1 MSFFD
6 LPGPTFIGVWLV
18 GAVIV
23 AIAVLVLRW
32 IVARGRT
39 RDAPEAIAAALHP
52 TKIAYAAGG
61 IDRAIEAAVAGLL
74 HRGFV
79 ALEGGVVVRT
89 EKVPPHALAA
99 DGVYRGVVAGVKLS
113 RVEAYVLD
121 QLPRRLDAL
130 HAGAAH
136 VDAALHRELE
146 ERGVLVEG
154 RRRAT
159 HLMRAPGYLW
169 TLAGMVKVGLGIARD
184 RPVFYLV
191 MVLIGA
197 GFALYHVHAPRLTST
212 GRALLAYVERRYAAL
227 ESTARSA
234 PQQLDA
240 AEMTLAYGV
249 FGMAVAPPIM
259 VGALP
264 VPVTGS
270 SCGAVSCGGCSGGCG
285 GGGCGGCGGC
295 SS

>member
-1 MSFFD
+1 MSFLD

-23 AIAVLVLRW
+23 AIAVLVLRAV
-32 IVARGRT
+32 VARGRT
-39 RDAPEAIAAALHP
+39 RDAPEAIAASLHP
-52 TKIAYAAGG
+52 TKIAYACGG

-79 ALEGGVVVRT
+79 AIEDGIVART
-89 EKVPPHALAA
+89 AKVPPYALAA

-121 QLPRRLDAL
+121 QLPMRIDAL
-130 HAGAAH
+130 HVGAAH
-136 VDAALHRELE
+136 VDAALHRDLE
-146 ERGVLVEG
+146 ERGILVEH

-159 HLMRAPGYLW
+159 HHMRLPAYAW
-169 TLAGMVKVGLGIARD
+169 ILAGIVKVGLGIARD
-184 RPVFYLV
+184 RPVFYLALLV
-191 MVLIGA
+191 FGA
-197 GFALYHVHAPRLTST
+197 GVALYHVHAPRLTST

-227 ESTARSA
+227 ESTARAA

-249 FGMAVAPPIM
+249 FGMAVAPPVMIAAM
-259 VGALP
+259 PIAPVGG
-264 VPVTGS
+264 T
-270 SCGAVSCGGCSGGCG
+270 SCGSVSCGCSSGCSGGCG
-285 GGGCGGCGGC
+285 GGCGGC